1 MSDFDRTGLTPEEIE
16 RMEREER
23 RVIVEKQLEAYK
35 AEVMADEERLEKRRL
50 ERKQAR
56 WRLYYILL
64 ALLVIGLVSFLVFK
78 RDLIW
83 G

>member
-16 RMEREER
+16 RKEREER
-23 RVIVEKQLEAYK
+23 RVIVEKQLEEYK
-35 AEVMADEERLEKRRL
+35 AELMEDEKKLEKRRV
-50 ERKQAR
+50 ERKKSR

-64 ALLVIGLVSFLVFK
+64 ALLIIGIVSFLIFK